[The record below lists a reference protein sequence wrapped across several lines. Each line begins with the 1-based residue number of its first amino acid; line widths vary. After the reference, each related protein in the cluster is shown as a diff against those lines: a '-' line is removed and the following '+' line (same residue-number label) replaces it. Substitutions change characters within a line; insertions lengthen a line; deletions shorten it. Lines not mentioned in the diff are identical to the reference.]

1 MSSTSTFE
9 RTRLARVRRF
19 CAAVLA
25 AMLLCNHIA
34 AAQSVRGQVQFRN
47 GYPAAGVAVRV
58 ANARLGPSGM
68 SYTGYDGMYYLN
80 GIPPGDYRLEVY
92 VNGHAVPPRQIR
104 VFNQPGTD
112 IPPYRLPW

>member
-1 MSSTSTFE
+1 
-9 RTRLARVRRF
+9 
-19 CAAVLA
+19 
-25 AMLLCNHIA
+25 
-34 AAQSVRGQVQFRN
+34 
-47 GYPAAGVAVRV
+47 
-58 ANARLGPSGM
+58 M